1 MDQNTTKK
9 PRFPQIRSDFH
20 MHSYHSGDSDT
31 PMEDQIRAALSLGLS
46 SVCFT
51 EHLDM
56 DWPYQ
61 NTPDLE
67 PGTFDLDLA
76 AYRQEYL
83 RLRDKYRDRLHIFYG
98 VELGLQPHLGDRL
111 GAFTADHPEFDFIL
125 GSTHVSRQMDPYY
138 SIFFEGRTEEE
149 AYRTYFTD
157 SLLSLR
163 AFHQIDSYGH
173 MDYVVRYGPN
183 QDRFYSYERYRDVI
197 DPILDLLLDHD
208 IALEINT
215 AGLSKGLS
223 QCNPCTGIVRRYRQM
238 GGRKITVGADAHA
251 PAGIAAGF
259 DTAAAI
265 LTEAG
270 FDTYYT
276 FEGRQAVPHRIL

>member
-83 RLRDKYRDRLHIFYG
+83 RLRDKYRDRLDIFYG

-173 MDYVVRYGPN
+173 MDYVVRYGPH
-183 QDRFYSYERYRDVI
+183 QDRFYSYERYQDVI
-197 DPILDLLLDHD
+197 DPILDLLLAHD

-215 AGLSKGLS
+215 AGFSKGLS
-223 QCNPCTGIVRRYRQM
+223 QCNPCTGIIRRYRQM

>member
-83 RLRDKYRDRLHIFYG
+83 RLRDKYRDRLDIFYG

-197 DPILDLLLDHD
+197 DPILDLLLEHD

-223 QCNPCTGIVRRYRQM
+223 QCNPCTGIIRRYRQM

>member
-1 MDQNTTKK
+1 MLKCTYKGIFLSAFIGSFQNIQGGHLWIRI
-9 PRFPQIRSDFH
+9 PRKSPVFH
-20 MHSYHSGDSDT
+20 GSGR
-31 PMEDQIRAALSLGLS
+31 I
-46 SVCFT
+46 
-51 EHLDM
+51 
-56 DWPYQ
+56 YQ

-83 RLRDKYRDRLHIFYG
+83 RLRDKYRDRLDIFYG

-197 DPILDLLLDHD
+197 DPILDLLLEHD

-251 PAGIAAGF
+251 PAAVAAGF

>member
-83 RLRDKYRDRLHIFYG
+83 RLRDKYRDRLDIFYG

-111 GAFTADHPEFDFIL
+111 KAFAAAHPEFDFIL

-197 DPILDLLLDHD
+197 DPILDLLLEHD

>member
-111 GAFTADHPEFDFIL
+111 GAFTADHPDFDFIL

-197 DPILDLLLDHD
+197 DPILDLLLEHD

>member
-1 MDQNTTKK
+1 MDQNTMKK
-9 PRFPQIRSDFH
+9 PLFPRIRSDFH
-20 MHSYHSGDSDT
+20 MHSDHSGDSET
-31 PMEDQIRAALSLGLS
+31 PMEDQIRAAVSLGLS

-61 NTPDLE
+61 NTPDLA
-67 PGTFDLDLA
+67 PGTFEPDLDA
-76 AYRQEYL
+76 FRQEYL
-83 RLRDKYRDRLHIFYG
+83 RLRDKYRDRLAIFYG
-98 VELGLQPHLGDRL
+98 IELGLQPHLGDRL
-111 GAFTADHPEFDFIL
+111 RSFTQQHPEFDFVL
-125 GSTHVSRQMDPYY
+125 GSTHISHQMDPWY
-138 SIFFEGRTEEE
+138 SVFFEGRTEEE
-149 AYRTYFTD
+149 AYRTYFED

-183 QDRFYSYERYRDVI
+183 RDRFYSYERYRDVI
-197 DPILDLLLDHD
+197 DPILDLLLEYD

-223 QCNPCTGIVRRYRQM
+223 QCNPCTGIIRRYRQM
-238 GGRKITVGADAHA
+238 GGQKITVGADAHA
-251 PAGIAAGF
+251 PGQIAAGF
-259 DTAAAI
+259 DTAATI

-276 FEGRQAVPHRIL
+276 FERRQPVPHRIL

>member
-83 RLRDKYRDRLHIFYG
+83 RLRDKYRDRLDIFYG

-223 QCNPCTGIVRRYRQM
+223 QCNPCTGIIRRYRQM

>member
-111 GAFTADHPEFDFIL
+111 KAFAAAHPEFDFIL

-183 QDRFYSYERYRDVI
+183 QDRFYSYERYQDVI
-197 DPILDLLLDHD
+197 DPILELLLEHD
-208 IALEINT
+208 IALEVNT

-223 QCNPCTGIVRRYRQM
+223 QCNPCTGIIRRYRQM

-251 PAGIAAGF
+251 PAGVAAGF

-276 FEGRQAVPHRIL
+276 FEHRQAIPHRIL

>member
-1 MDQNTTKK
+1 MDQNIVKK
-9 PRFPQIRSDFH
+9 PRFLRILSDFH
-20 MHSYHSGDSDT
+20 MHSDHSGDSDT

-67 PGTFDLDLA
+67 PGTFDLDPD

-83 RLRDKYRDRLHIFYG
+83 RLRGKYRGRLDIFYG

-111 GAFTADHPEFDFIL
+111 KAFAAAHPEFDFIL

-183 QDRFYSYERYRDVI
+183 QDRFYSYERYQDVI
-197 DPILDLLLDHD
+197 DPILELLLEHD
-208 IALEINT
+208 IALEVNT

-223 QCNPCTGIVRRYRQM
+223 QCNPCTGIIRRYRQM

-251 PAGIAAGF
+251 PAGVAAGF

-276 FEGRQAVPHRIL
+276 FEHRQAIPHRIL

>member
-197 DPILDLLLDHD
+197 DPILDLLLEHD

-238 GGRKITVGADAHA
+238 GGQKITVGADAHA
-251 PAGIAAGF
+251 PAAVAAGF

>member
-238 GGRKITVGADAHA
+238 GGQKITVGADAHA
-251 PAGIAAGF
+251 PAAVAAGF

>member
-1 MDQNTTKK
+1 
-9 PRFPQIRSDFH
+9 

-208 IALEINT
+208 IALEVNT

-223 QCNPCTGIVRRYRQM
+223 QCNPCTGIIRRYRQM

>member
-1 MDQNTTKK
+1 MDQNNTKK

-197 DPILDLLLDHD
+197 DPILDLLLEHD

-251 PAGIAAGF
+251 PAAVAAGF

>member
-251 PAGIAAGF
+251 PAAVAAGF

>member
-197 DPILDLLLDHD
+197 DPILDLLLEHD

-251 PAGIAAGF
+251 PAAVAAGF

>member
-9 PRFPQIRSDFH
+9 PRFPRIRSDFH

-61 NTPDLE
+61 NTPDLA
-67 PGTFDLDLA
+67 PDTFDLDLT

-83 RLRDKYRDRLHIFYG
+83 RLRDKYRDRLDIFYG

-111 GAFTADHPEFDFIL
+111 KAFAAAHPEFDFIL

-138 SIFFEGRTEEE
+138 PIFFEGRTEEE
-149 AYRTYFTD
+149 AYQTYFTD

-197 DPILDLLLDHD
+197 DPILDLLLEHD

-251 PAGIAAGF
+251 PAAVAAGF

>member
-1 MDQNTTKK
+1 MDQNIVKK
-9 PRFPQIRSDFH
+9 PRFLRILSDFH
-20 MHSYHSGDSDT
+20 MHSDHSGDSDT

-61 NTPDLE
+61 NTPDLA
-67 PGTFDLDLA
+67 PDTFDLDPA

-83 RLRDKYRDRLHIFYG
+83 RLRGKYRGRLDIFYG

-111 GAFTADHPEFDFIL
+111 KAFAAAHPEFDFIL

-183 QDRFYSYERYRDVI
+183 QDRFYSYERYQDVI
-197 DPILDLLLDHD
+197 DPILESPWRSTRQDFPKACPSA
-208 IALEINT
+208 IPVPGSSAATGRWAAVRSPSALT
-215 AGLSKGLS
+215 PTPRPVS
-223 QCNPCTGIVRRYRQM
+223 P
-238 GGRKITVGADAHA
+238 
-251 PAGIAAGF
+251 PASIP
-259 DTAAAI
+259 
-265 LTEAG
+265 L
-270 FDTYYT
+270 
-276 FEGRQAVPHRIL
+276 PPS

>member
-83 RLRDKYRDRLHIFYG
+83 RLRDKYRDRLDIFYG

-197 DPILDLLLDHD
+197 DPILDLLLAHD
-208 IALEINT
+208 IALAINT
-215 AGLSKGLS
+215 AGFSKGPS

-251 PAGIAAGF
+251 PAAVAAGF

>member
-83 RLRDKYRDRLHIFYG
+83 RLRDKYRDRLDIFYG

-197 DPILDLLLDHD
+197 DPILDLLLEHD

-251 PAGIAAGF
+251 PAAVAAGF

>member
-9 PRFPQIRSDFH
+9 PRFPRIRADFH

-197 DPILDLLLDHD
+197 DPILELLLDHD

-251 PAGIAAGF
+251 PAAVAAGF

>member
-1 MDQNTTKK
+1 
-9 PRFPQIRSDFH
+9 
-20 MHSYHSGDSDT
+20 
-31 PMEDQIRAALSLGLS
+31 
-46 SVCFT
+46 
-51 EHLDM
+51 
-56 DWPYQ
+56 
-61 NTPDLE
+61 
-67 PGTFDLDLA
+67 
-76 AYRQEYL
+76 
-83 RLRDKYRDRLHIFYG
+83 
-98 VELGLQPHLGDRL
+98 
-111 GAFTADHPEFDFIL
+111 
-125 GSTHVSRQMDPYY
+125 MDPYY

-197 DPILDLLLDHD
+197 DPILDLLLTHD

-215 AGLSKGLS
+215 AGFSKGLS
-223 QCNPCTGIVRRYRQM
+223 QCNPCTGIIRRYRQM